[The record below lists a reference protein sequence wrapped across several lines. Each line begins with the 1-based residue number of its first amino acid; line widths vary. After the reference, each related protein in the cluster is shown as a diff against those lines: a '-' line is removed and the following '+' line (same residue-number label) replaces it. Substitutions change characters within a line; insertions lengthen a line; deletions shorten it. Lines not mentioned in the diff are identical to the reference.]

1 MSGFLAFIT
10 HHHQHW
16 MKRICLVAKIRYV
29 FLISFEFLQH
39 FLIKGPLCPCSS
51 AITLHKSGF
60 AQENASKIN
69 GQSNALSQQS

>member
-10 HHHQHW
+10 HQHQYW

-39 FLIKGPLCPCSS
+39 FLIKGLFS
-51 AITLHKSGF
+51 AITLHKLGF